1 MQDQPAWILVEEEN
15 RPIAL
20 LRAVDLVS
28 YLESEPAT
36 QNQDDDIDL
45 MSIPGRDR
53 LQLAPVSLHATLQEA
68 LEKLD
73 QGEGEAL
80 YVRRMTAPGN
90 WHIYGVLTREH
101 VESAYKY

>member
-1 MQDQPAWILVEEEN
+1 M
-15 RPIAL
+15 
-20 LRAVDLVS
+20 DLVTH
-28 YLESEPAT
+28 LESDSAA

-53 LQLAPVSLHATLQEA
+53 LQLAPISLHASLQEA

-80 YVRRMTAPGN
+80 YVRRMTAPGI